1 MLSIAAVEG
10 DPDILLLSY
19 LGDILGLTGTK
30 FVCGMALCD
39 RHLLPLF
46 AMLFSQ
52 PLARGF
58 AICRSPLAAIS
69 DSVSAHNGGVFPMT
83 LNNGD
88 SNQSCSDHSDRSSLQ
103 DSMIAEHHSSVSRR
117 EFLGMTAAASLVLAG
132 RLNGAAEKDSK
143 NGIPY
148 RALGRTGE
156 RVSLIGLGGYHL
168 GKQSD
173 PEESIRIIRTGL
185 DEGINFLDNC
195 WDYNGGESE
204 IRMGKALRD
213 GYRQKA
219 FLMTKI
225 DGRTKTAAT
234 AQLNE
239 SLRRLQTDRI
249 DLLQFHEVIRD
260 SDPDR
265 VFAQGG
271 GMEAVLEAKKA
282 GKVRF
287 IGFTGHKSPDIHLKM
302 LATASKHG
310 FKFDAVQMP
319 LNVMDAHFD
328 SFEKRVLPVLTEN
341 GVGVLG
347 MKPMG
352 DHFIL
357 DSKTVT
363 PIECLHYPMNL
374 PTSVVITGCDSMS
387 ILQQALQ
394 AARSFQPMDSS
405 QVSALLAKTLK
416 AAEAGQFELY
426 KTSHQF
432 DGTYANPQWLG

>member
-1 MLSIAAVEG
+1 
-10 DPDILLLSY
+10 
-19 LGDILGLTGTK
+19 
-30 FVCGMALCD
+30 
-39 RHLLPLF
+39 
-46 AMLFSQ
+46 
-52 PLARGF
+52 
-58 AICRSPLAAIS
+58 
-69 DSVSAHNGGVFPMT
+69 
-83 LNNGD
+83 
-88 SNQSCSDHSDRSSLQ
+88 
-103 DSMIAEHHSSVSRR
+103 
-117 EFLGMTAAASLVLAG
+117 MTAASLLMAGGLGAST
-132 RLNGAAEKDSK
+132 KSDSK
-143 NGIPY
+143 NRVPY
-148 RALGRTGE
+148 RPLGRTAE
-156 RVSLIGLGGYHL
+156 KVSLIGLGGYHL
-168 GKQSD
+168 GSQSD
-173 PEESIRIIRTGL
+173 PQESIRIIRTAI

-195 WDYNGGESE
+195 WDYNGGQSE

-225 DGRTKTAAT
+225 DGRTKTAAA
-234 AQLNE
+234 AQIDE

-260 SDPDR
+260 TDPDR
-265 VFAQGG
+265 IFAEGA
-271 GMEAVLEAKKA
+271 MEVVQEARKA

-328 SFEKRVLPVLTEN
+328 SFEKKVLPILTRD
-341 GVGVLG
+341 GIGVLG
-347 MKPMG
+347 MKSMG

-357 DSKTVT
+357 GSKTVT
-363 PIECLHYPMNL
+363 AVECLHYAMNL
-374 PTSVVITGCDSMS
+374 PTSVVITGCDSLP

-405 QVSALLAKTLK
+405 QVAALLAKTAK

-426 KTSHQF
+426 KTSHHF
-432 DGTYANPQWLG
+432 DGTFANPQWLG